1 MEDLTEIALASLE
14 ASENDTG
21 GEDDNNK
28 DSGADGS
35 DDATTNQPDN
45 TSDKS
50 GEEDSKPEN
59 DEKEE
64 KEDDSKD
71 DSSSDDGGGTASDSD
86 DKDKTE
92 DVEDKKSD
100 DKEEEKKDLSD
111 DEFEKI
117 AKARG
122 YAKTPTDEEK
132 RQAEQKQKESETEQ
146 QTVDRLTKKPQ
157 EIPDDVWENTPKN
170 NKMVYNSLP
179 IITARG
185 KNGTS
190 VNVKLPTQL
199 PDGFEFADE
208 KARVEFQTAMAE
220 QGRRSDNM
228 LAALD
233 NRDKQIQNAEAQ
245 RDFARQTVAE
255 VAALQKSGDLPTPK
269 VKPNTPEFKED
280 PAVKILDGV
289 VGLRDQKMAEGYRL
303 SMADATVLFKSQH
316 PELFQPKNTYNEK
329 ADKERADVARKVATG
344 KKTSGK
350 GADNYNQTP
359 VYRPGSNMSLMD
371 VAEEAMRREGIE

>member
-45 TSDKS
+45 TSDKT

-92 DVEDKKSD
+92 EVEDKKSD

-111 DEFEKI
+111 DEFEKM

-122 YAKTPTDEEK
+122 YSKAPTDEEK
-132 RQAEQKQKESETEQ
+132 RQAEQKQKEAETEQ
-146 QTVDRLTKKPQ
+146 QTVERLTKKPQ

-190 VNVKLPTQL
+190 ANVKLPTQL

-245 RDFARQTVAE
+245 RNFARQTIAE

-269 VKPNTPEFKED
+269 AKPNTPEFKED

-303 SMADATVLFKSQH
+303 SIADAAVLFKSQH

-329 ADKERADVARKVATG
+329 ADKERAGVARKVATG

-371 VAEEAMRREGIE
+371 VAEEALRREGIE